1 MEENKNITEL
11 NKKKYLNS
19 SEIVDNFKKS
29 YLSSL
34 QIILDDEKFK
44 EKTDTLPL
52 LKSSIINKYEK
63 MFAKREM
70 LRQKMM
76 DKHYRYNSTE
86 PNIGETGGMT
96 IRGKMTNMNLKK
108 SMPKSIQ
115 IRYIIID
122 NKLVNITLNSLEEN
136 NEINNKLTD
145 PFSSYFQESNP
156 KIRKKAIDQIINNIF
171 VKQTLFQNNENG
183 ENKENPSLPE
193 NGVLPKI
200 PNMPNITK
208 ISNTKNKINLNLQK
222 EDMFTKDLEVLE
234 RKYKLYTDHNIE
246 NHEKYKEA
254 MNNFAEKCENHN
266 ITTLGQK
273 IDFFVYLFNNDSSI
287 NPRVIDNKSANK
299 YISYNS
305 NSSMNSNLKK
315 TKRNFR
321 VNNLPVFSIKSGNKR
336 GEARSRRSSVGI
348 NDIKQIYYYE
358 VKSAFK
364 VSDDVINNN
373 INALEKFEKELS
385 TKIKSFQLVNK
396 NFETSE
402 KLIDKL
408 RMYLLNQEISSEKVI
423 LRDCNI
429 TPDKFLYLL
438 YRKYFDFSKLKH
450 LNLSKN
456 NLGDIG
462 GSYVLFLVSKYG
474 LNVEYLNIGY
484 NSLGKNSCDY
494 LIDSLSNNYLKVTCL
509 CIGGNKLG
517 DKMFSELAI
526 GISKNIYL
534 NKLFIGDNNLGKI
547 SSVVLGSIL
556 KYDKK
561 LKLIDVSKNNF
572 GDDIIG
578 YMLKGLI
585 VNTTLETLF
594 LNELGLTNKSFRSF
608 GTTLVIN
615 STLKK
620 LFLERNKL
628 NYKATKTL
636 SDILNNN
643 RHIEYIS
650 LVGNNF
656 DHEHI
661 NYIIEQQRQIKLRVI
676 SKSDYFI
683 QINSLGENANLY
695 EYLE

>member
-1 MEENKNITEL
+1 MEEKINIFETNKH
-11 NKKKYLNS
+11 KYLNS
-19 SEIVDNFKKS
+19 SDLVENFKKS
-29 YLSSL
+29 YLNSL

-52 LKSSIINKYEK
+52 LKSSVINKYEK
-63 MFAKREM
+63 MFAKREQ
-70 LRQKMM
+70 QKQKLIN
-76 DKHYRYNSTE
+76 KHNKINSTE
-86 PNIGETGGMT
+86 PSNGEMT
-96 IRGKMTNMNLKK
+96 TRGKTTNSINLKK
-108 SMPKSIQ
+108 VIPKSIQ

-122 NKLVNITLNSLEEN
+122 NQLVNITLNSLEEN
-136 NEINNKLTD
+136 SEINNKLTD
-145 PFSSYFQESNP
+145 PFSSYFQETNP

-171 VKQTLFQNNENG
+171 VKQTLFQKNEN
-183 ENKENPSLPE
+183 EEDNDNSSLTD
-193 NGVLPKI
+193 NNVLPKI
-200 PNMPNITK
+200 PRRVAPNLRNDF
-208 ISNTKNKINLNLQK
+208 SDIN
-222 EDMFTKDLEVLE
+222 EDDAFYKDLEALE
-234 RKYKLYTDHNIE
+234 QKYKLYTEHNIE

-254 MNNFAEKCENHN
+254 MNHFLDKCENHN
-266 ITTLGQK
+266 IITLGQK

-287 NPRVIDNKSANK
+287 NPRVIEKKSHNK
-299 YISYNS
+299 YNNNS
-305 NSSMNSNLKK
+305 NSHLKRTRK
-315 TKRNFR
+315 NFR
-321 VNNLPVFSIKSGNKR
+321 NTNVSIFSNKTSNKKSENY
-336 GEARSRRSSVGI
+336 SRRNSFSFS
-348 NDIKQIYYYE
+348 DIRQVYYYE

-364 VSDDVINNN
+364 LSDDLINNN
-373 INALEKFEKELS
+373 LNSLEKYEKELS
-385 TKIKSFQLVNK
+385 TKIKSFQLIKK

-408 RMYLLNQEISSEKVI
+408 RMYLLNQEISSDKII
-423 LRDCNI
+423 LRNCNI
-429 TPDKFLYLL
+429 NADRFLFLL
-438 YRKYFDFSKLKH
+438 YKKYYDFSKLKH

-462 GSYVLFLVSKYG
+462 GAYVLFLVSKYG
-474 LNVEYLNIGY
+474 SSVEYLNIGY
-484 NSLGKNSCDY
+484 NSLGKNSCEY
-494 LIDSLSNNYLKVTCL
+494 LIDSLSNNYLKVKSL
-509 CIGGNKLG
+509 YLGGNKLG

-526 GISKNIYL
+526 GISKNLYL

-561 LKLIDVSKNNF
+561 IKLIDVSKNNF
-572 GDDIIG
+572 GDDIVG

-585 VNTTLETLF
+585 VNTTLESLF
-594 LNELGLTNKSFRSF
+594 LNDLGLTNKSFRAF
-608 GTTLVIN
+608 ATTLVIN
-615 STLKK
+615 TTLKK
-620 LFLERNKL
+620 LFLERNKF
-628 NYKATKTL
+628 NYKASKML

>member
-1 MEENKNITEL
+1 MEEKKNITIA
-11 NKKKYLNS
+11 NKDKYLNS

-52 LKSSIINKYEK
+52 LKSSVINKYEK

-70 LRQKMM
+70 LRQKMI
-76 DKHYRYNSTE
+76 DKHYRNNSTE
-86 PNIGETGGMT
+86 PNAGDTGGIT
-96 IRGKMTNMNLKK
+96 TKGKMTSSMNIKK
-108 SMPKSIQ
+108 AIPKSIQ

-122 NKLVNITLNSLEEN
+122 NQLVNITLNSLEEN
-136 NEINNKLTD
+136 NEINSKLTD
-145 PFSSYFQESNP
+145 PFSSYFMESNP

-171 VKQTLFQNNENG
+171 VKQTLFQNNDND
-183 ENKENPSLPE
+183 ENKDNISQSENSAL
-193 NGVLPKI
+193 
-200 PNMPNITK
+200 PNIPSNVPLTK
-208 ISNTKNKINLNLQK
+208 AKKK
-222 EDMFTKDLEVLE
+222 EVSSLKKDNMFCKDLEVLE
-234 RKYKLYTDHNIE
+234 KKYKLYSEHNAE

-254 MNNFAEKCENHN
+254 MNNFAEKCETHN

-273 IDFFVYLFNNDSSI
+273 IDFFVYLFSNDSSI
-287 NPRVIDNKSANK
+287 NPKVTDKKSSDK
-299 YISYNS
+299 LSIYNQ
-305 NSSMNSNLKK
+305 NLKLK
-315 TKRNFR
+315 NSKKNFR
-321 VNNLPVFSIKSGNKR
+321 STNLSVLSVRSGNKKI
-336 GEARSRRSSVGI
+336 EARSRRSSALLY
-348 NDIKQIYYYE
+348 DIKQVYYYE

-364 VSDDVINNN
+364 LSDDIINNN
-373 INALEKFEKELS
+373 INALEKYEKELT

-396 NFETSE
+396 NFESSE

-423 LRDCNI
+423 LRDCNL
-429 TPDKFLYLL
+429 TSDRFLYLL
-438 YRKYFDFSKLKH
+438 YKRYFDFSKIKH

-456 NLGDIG
+456 NLGDTG
-462 GSYVLFLVSKYG
+462 GAYVLYLVSKYG
-474 LNVEYLNIGY
+474 FNVEYLNIGY
-484 NSLGKNSCDY
+484 NSLGKNSCEY

-509 CIGGNKLG
+509 SIGGNKLG
-517 DKMFSELAI
+517 DKAFSELSM
-526 GISKNIYL
+526 GISKNLYL

-547 SSVVLGSIL
+547 SAAVIGSIL

-578 YMLKGLI
+578 LMLKGLI

-594 LNELGLTNKSFRSF
+594 LNDLGLTNRSFRSF
-608 GTTLVIN
+608 ATTLVIN

-628 NYKATKTL
+628 NYKATKAL

-656 DHEHI
+656 THEHI